1 MQNCLNIVCTRCW
14 LRHRPV
20 RAILPCQPHAAPSP
34 LPSPLSTRPVTCAN
48 NTRGAGRIMS
58 ATVISRR
65 WARVEV
71 PTRQRAARCRPDARR
86 NGRQAPPPAPP
97 SPLPPPARA
106 PADRAKASGS
116 SSLITSRRL
125 SCRRR
130 RGTLPKAIRGWPT
143 RWCSSRCSSQPC
155 SGSGSLHACTPQ
167 APAGQRPALER
178 ACEQG
183 AGAHLLHQLGRNA
196 QSGRASGSAPPRAR
210 PHPAGRQRSAQTPRQ
225 LDTGKPCREAAPCA
239 SRGPRWAPRPSR

>member
-1 MQNCLNIVCTRCW
+1 MMSDG
-14 LRHRPV
+14 V
-20 RAILPCQPHAAPSP
+20 R
-34 LPSPLSTRPVTCAN
+34 
-48 NTRGAGRIMS
+48 
-58 ATVISRR
+58 SRR
-65 WARVEV
+65 WAQVEV
-71 PTRQRAARCRPDARR
+71 LARQRAARGRPDARR

-155 SGSGSLHACTPQ
+155 SGSGSQSTPAHPRHQQVSDQRSSVRANKAPERTCCTSSAAMPNLGERAALRLRARVPILQ
-167 APAGQRPALER
+167 ADSGQLRLRASSTQGSPAGKQRR
-178 ACEQG
+178 APQGGRGGLLDHLDDDG
-183 AGAHLLHQLGRNA
+183 AG
-196 QSGRASGSAPPRAR
+196 RAR
-210 PHPAGRQRSAQTPRQ
+210 AG
-225 LDTGKPCREAAPCA
+225 GCA
-239 SRGPRWAPRPSR
+239 VRR